1 LVERGKTQHGTLIEL
16 TPSHPFRRVGRVA
29 VSEFLPPFK
38 NSPKSTPKNPNKFK
52 SIYQSIYRTTVFGHP
67 KKKKKKKF
75 TYMSPEVGGFL
86 PALNSHTIIP
96 KENKSNCLVLI
107 ELDSSS
113 GAMYLKIKSK
123 KGQSS
128 FSSHNQTS
136 KKIHVR
142 IHSTVKVIRA

>member
-113 GAMYLKIKSK
+113 GAMYLKINQIEKRSVVISLHTIKHQKNYRFVYIQQSK
-123 KGQSS
+123 
-128 FSSHNQTS
+128 
-136 KKIHVR
+136 
-142 IHSTVKVIRA
+142 